1 MRRVWILAIAGF
13 CVTEAV
19 CAQAPESPQAAEPPA
34 SAATG
39 DASVAA
45 EQRAPSVRTVVAP
58 TPAAEPAAQTAAP
71 SPGPRAGS
79 SEDWVATAISW
90 AAAEWQRLAGL
101 RDALAE
107 IDWNPILLTLFNG
120 LLVLFAYRLWR
131 TNKGVE
137 DAVRAQS
144 AEMTRSIA
152 VLNDAAEA
160 TRQIAEAALLQ
171 ARASVGVE
179 LPRLELSDIRLLH
192 ADESIRQALRSPA
205 AALSFTNHGRT
216 TAFLTTRCIELRL
229 ADALPEE
236 PEYRAIEP
244 LEIAEAVVSGGSV
257 AAGAEQRLA
266 ELGEDEVE
274 ALRLGRRTLWVYG
287 FVAFR
292 DFLGIEHQKGFS
304 LRWRPPHAQAAI
316 GGSFQPDGPAA
327 YVYERD
333 APARESRPAA
343 AIPLVLTDRAPP
355 ARKAPEIVV
364 EPATPASRPRAL
376 ARG

>member
-1 MRRVWILAIAGF
+1 MRRVSILAIAGF
-13 CVTEAV
+13 CLTQAV
-19 CAQAPESPQAAEPPA
+19 YAQAPQSPQATEPPA
-34 SAATG
+34 ATAPG
-39 DASVAA
+39 DAGAA
-45 EQRAPSVRTVVAP
+45 AGQGAPSARTAIEP
-58 TPAAEPAAQTAAP
+58 TPAAEPAARTSAP
-71 SPGPRAGS
+71 SPAPGADS
-79 SEDWVATAISW
+79 SEDWLATATAW
-90 AAAEWQRLAGL
+90 ADREWQRLAGL
-101 RDALAE
+101 RAALAA
-107 IDWNPILLTLFNG
+107 IAWNPILLTLFNG

-131 TNKGVE
+131 TSKGVE

-144 AEMTRSIA
+144 AEITRSIA
-152 VLNDAAEA
+152 VLKDAAEA
-160 TRQIAEAALLQ
+160 TRQTAEAALLQ

-192 ADESIRQALRSPA
+192 ADESIRQALKSPA
-205 AALSFTNHGRT
+205 TALAFTNHGRT

-257 AAGAEQRLA
+257 AAGAAQRLG
-266 ELGEDEVE
+266 ELGEAEVE

-292 DFLGIEHQKGFS
+292 DFLGIEHRKGFC
-304 LRWRPPHAQAAI
+304 LRWLPPPAQAHI

-327 YVYERD
+327 YVYERE
-333 APARESRPAA
+333 AAARESRPAA
-343 AIPLVLTDRAPP
+343 AIPLILSDRAPP

-364 EPATPASRPRAL
+364 EPAAPASRPRAL

>member
-13 CVTEAV
+13 FVTEAV

-45 EQRAPSVRTVVAP
+45 EQQAPSLRTVIAP
-58 TPAAEPAAQTAAP
+58 TPAAEPPARAAAP
-71 SPGPRAGS
+71 GPALRAAS
-79 SEDWVATAISW
+79 SEDWLATAISW
-90 AAAEWQRLAGL
+90 TAAEWQRLAGL
-101 RDALAE
+101 RAALAE
-107 IDWNPILLTLFNG
+107 IAWNPILLTLFNG

-131 TNKGVE
+131 TSRSVE
-137 DAVRAQS
+137 EAVHAQS
-144 AEMTRSIA
+144 TEMTRSIA
-152 VLNDAAEA
+152 VLKDAADA

-179 LPRLELSDIRLLH
+179 LPRLELSDVRLLH
-192 ADESIRQALRSPA
+192 ADESIRQALKSPA
-205 AALSFTNHGRT
+205 ATLAFTNHGRT

-257 AAGAEQRLA
+257 EAGAEQHLG

-292 DFLGIEHQKGFS
+292 DFLGIEHRKGFS
-304 LRWRPPHAQAAI
+304 LRWRPPHAQSAI
-316 GGSFQPDGPAA
+316 GGSFQPDGPEA
-327 YVYERD
+327 YVYEREE
-333 APARESRPAA
+333 AGNGSRPAVTT
-343 AIPLVLTDRAPP
+343 PFVLTGRAPP
-355 ARKAPEIVV
+355 LRKPADRMIEPVAAP
-364 EPATPASRPRAL
+364 PRPRAV

>member
-1 MRRVWILAIAGF
+1 MRRVSILAIAGF
-13 CVTEAV
+13 CLTQAV
-19 CAQAPESPQAAEPPA
+19 YAQAPQSPQATELPA
-34 SAATG
+34 AAAPG
-39 DASVAA
+39 DAGAA
-45 EQRAPSVRTVVAP
+45 AGQGAPSARTAIEP
-58 TPAAEPAAQTAAP
+58 TPAAEPAARAAAP
-71 SPGPRAGS
+71 GPGPRADS
-79 SEDWVATAISW
+79 SEDRLATATAW
-90 AAAEWQRLAGL
+90 AAEEWQRLAGL
-101 RDALAE
+101 RAALAA
-107 IDWNPILLTLFNG
+107 IAWNPILLTLFNG

-131 TNKGVE
+131 TSTGVE

-144 AEMTRSIA
+144 AEITRSIA
-152 VLNDAAEA
+152 VLKDAAEA
-160 TRQIAEAALLQ
+160 TRQTAEAALLQ

-192 ADESIRQALRSPA
+192 ADESIRQALKSPA
-205 AALSFTNHGRT
+205 AALAFTNHGRT

-257 AAGAEQRLA
+257 AAGAEQRLG
-266 ELGEDEVE
+266 ELGEAEVE
-274 ALRLGRRTLWVYG
+274 AVRLGRRTLWVYG

-292 DFLGIEHQKGFS
+292 DFLGIEHRKGFC
-304 LRWRPPHAQAAI
+304 LRWLPPPAQAHI

-327 YVYERD
+327 YVYERE
-333 APARESRPAA
+333 AAARESRPAA
-343 AIPLVLTDRAPP
+343 AIPLILSDRAPP

-364 EPATPASRPRAL
+364 EPAAPASRPRAL